1 MRQKQRIFRYL
12 RLSTVA
18 GAAAV
23 AALDSGLF
31 NAAPFVPPSIS
42 NVAFA
47 DETRPR
53 DYEAKLRDE
62 NMGSILALLDVPEGE
77 SGEFYRERLQ
87 DLQNACAGVLSFEAA
102 CYNLVRY
109 RDEKNLPQ
117 WRRAEPNSLEN
128 QVYVAARALYERLF
142 DAPDLEPQIRDRYF
156 AEYLRESYLL
166 YGNASDEVARQDWRD
181 FCAARL
187 ALEETREPFPLAR
200 VLALHDEIERADA
213 RVEKLADCPRL
224 VAFIDDLLADAN
236 LDSIE
241 SLESLGEIFTRLR
254 AQERPAEEDVAFYRE
269 RWQELRSIVSPRGIQ
284 INVSTLLVGPFLAEK
299 LAFAEELD
307 PIERFEAFQIYVGS
321 VSADVLNGPN
331 DRRARVERLTALLE
345 EETKRKAE
353 HPADAAR
360 VPYLR
365 ERLFHARYGV
375 FLKPIGEQET
385 TPLSEEDRAEL
396 ERFAADALELVDD
409 GPLPWSFRR
418 TWGATVCVFIRD
430 FADQIDVKFATQLRK
445 DVLARLRNSANE
457 TDRALCAEMA
467 AAVRDAEIIG
477 STPTVEGRFI
487 ADGKPLDWAAYRGA
501 PVLVEIFRD
510 QPGREFP
517 WRNSPA
523 FESEAFFNDC
533 VDAGL
538 QVVRYGAASFEDA
551 RRHYEATR
559 PKQPEYYRAIYVDRK
574 SPVVGPLEGRE
585 GDADWAVR
593 LGFSSFA
600 ERAWILFDADGR
612 VVAVSPRPNV
622 KYSPNAP
629 TLQEALET
637 LYPNARKLF
646 DDKR

>member
-1 MRQKQRIFRYL
+1 MQHKLCLFKRLQ
-12 RLSTVA
+12 LSTFV
-18 GAAAV
+18 GIAAV
-23 AALDSGLF
+23 AALDSALVSD
-31 NAAPFVPPSIS
+31 ATLAPPSFS
-42 NVAFA
+42 NVAVA
-47 DETRPR
+47 DETSPR
-53 DYEAKLRDE
+53 AYEDKRRDAQI
-62 NMGSILALLDVPEGE
+62 GSILSLLDVPEGE
-77 SGEFYRERLQ
+77 SGAFYRERLQ
-87 DLQNACAGVLSFEAA
+87 ELQNACAGVVSFEAA
-102 CYNLVRY
+102 CYNLVKY
-109 RDEKNLPQ
+109 SDEKGLPQ

-128 QVYVAARALYERLF
+128 RIYVVARDLYERLF

-156 AEYLRESYLL
+156 DEYLRESYLL
-166 YGNASDEVARQDWRD
+166 YGDASDEVARQNWRD
-181 FCAARL
+181 FCVERL

-200 VLALHDEIERADA
+200 VLALHNEIERADA

-241 SLESLGEIFTRLR
+241 SLESLGEILARLR

-269 RWQELRSIVSPRGIQ
+269 RWQELRSLVSPRGIQ
-284 INVSTLLVGPFLAEK
+284 INVYTLLVGPFLAEK

-418 TWGATVCVFIRD
+418 TWGSTVCVFIRD

-477 STPTVEGRFI
+477 STPTVALSPTANRSTGRLIAARRFWSKFSATNRDASSLGETVRRLKAKRSSTIASTRACKLSDTAPQVSKTRAAITKRLARNSRNIIERFTSTGRAPSSGRSKGAKATPIGRFDS
-487 ADGKPLDWAAYRGA
+487 A
-501 PVLVEIFRD
+501 FR
-510 QPGREFP
+510 P
-517 WRNSPA
+517 SPSA
-523 FESEAFFNDC
+523 
-533 VDAGL
+533 
-538 QVVRYGAASFEDA
+538 
-551 RRHYEATR
+551 
-559 PKQPEYYRAIYVDRK
+559 
-574 SPVVGPLEGRE
+574 
-585 GDADWAVR
+585 
-593 LGFSSFA
+593 LGFFSTPTVASS
-600 ERAWILFDADGR
+600 RSRR
-612 VVAVSPRPNV
+612 VR
-622 KYSPNAP
+622 
-629 TLQEALET
+629 T
-637 LYPNARKLF
+637 
-646 DDKR
+646 